1 MRLLRP
7 KQDRPI
13 TLTDESQ
20 VCWLISL
27 NCSEVVRVVVLEV
40 VVVVGGYV
48 PVVIALHVRCS
59 ERELTGADTLH
70 FPHHSDRKCH
80 SAL

>member
-27 NCSEVVRVVVLEV
+27 NCSEAVGVVVLE

-59 ERELTGADTLH
+59 KRELTGADTLH

>member
-1 MRLLRP
+1 M
-7 KQDRPI
+7 
-13 TLTDESQ
+13 
-20 VCWLISL
+20 
-27 NCSEVVRVVVLEV
+27 RVVVLEV

>member
-1 MRLLRP
+1 MVL
-7 KQDRPI
+7 
-13 TLTDESQ
+13 E
-20 VCWLISL
+20 
-27 NCSEVVRVVVLEV
+27 VVLEVV